1 MKKTLILSILTS
13 MLLSNSL
20 SSAASTENYEQYQA
34 AKRQEEQQQKQIKA
48 PSVTLQEDK
57 QAEDAEKI
65 MALPK
70 EPNRFRIKEFVIDSG
85 KCKKF
90 NWLVEK
96 LEPYQGRRV
105 GAAGIDMLV
114 KLLSE
119 ELMTKGYIT
128 TRIVVPEQDLKT
140 GILRFQL
147 LPGFVEDI
155 RFTDERKYG
164 TWRTAFPLRSGDV
177 LNIHDIEQGLEQMKR
192 VVNQDANIDIKAG
205 TKPGYSIV
213 LINVQRRKC
222 WTAGM
227 SIDDSGLKN
236 TGRLQATGFF
246 SLYNPTGLNDI
257 FSYSYTKDAE
267 KDDALKGSK
276 NTSFYYSVPYGNY
289 TFNIN
294 RYYNEFYHEIP
305 MEVPFESRGKTTT
318 WDFGVQKII
327 YRDRRRKTQLSAK
340 IVKRRKEN
348 YVNGEEVRVQRL
360 NTAAYQVG
368 LMQRQY
374 VGQGMVDAF
383 VYFQKG
389 MPWFGAEPGL
399 LDHQAGYM
407 TTRYSLFGLN
417 FYYSTP
423 WQLGDV
429 KARYSFTFRGQYTGD
444 VLYGSDHFSIGGR
457 YTVRGFSGAN
467 TLAAENGYILRNEV
481 AFPLQKINLE
491 PYLGLDYGRI
501 WGPSD
506 VNQPGN
512 SLAGLALGLR
522 GKIGKPMSYDVFMG
536 VPIYKPKR
544 FEAPKAVVGFSAYW
558 QI

>member
-1 MKKTLILSILTS
+1 LKKALILSLLTS
-13 MLLSNSL
+13 MLLSNSPC
-20 SSAASTENYEQYQA
+20 SAASTENYEQYQT
-34 AKRQEEQQQKQIKA
+34 AKRQEEQQQRQIKA
-48 PSVTLQEDK
+48 PSVTVREDTG
-57 QAEDAEKI
+57 EDAAERSI
-65 MALPK
+65 VLPK
-70 EPNRFRIKEFVIDSG
+70 EPNRFRIKEFVIDTGRSG
-85 KCKKF
+85 KF
-90 NWLVEK
+90 SWLVEK
-96 LEPYQGRRV
+96 LEPYQGRRI

-119 ELMTKGYIT
+119 ELMARGYIT
-128 TRIVVPEQDLKT
+128 TRLVVPEQELKT

-147 LPGFVEDI
+147 IPGYVEDI

-164 TWRTAFPLRSGDV
+164 TWRTAFPLRPGDV

-192 VVNQDANIDIKAG
+192 VGNQDANIDIKAG
-205 TKPGYSIV
+205 TKPGYSII
-213 LINVQRRKC
+213 LINVQRSKC

-267 KDDALKGSK
+267 HEDALKGSK

-289 TFNIN
+289 TFNVN
-294 RYYNEFYHEIP
+294 RYYNEFYHQIP

-318 WDFGVQKII
+318 WDFGVQKVI
-327 YRDRRRKTQLSAK
+327 YRDKRRKTQLTAK
-340 IVKRRKEN
+340 IIKRRKEN
-348 YVNGEEVRVQRL
+348 YVNGEEVKVQRL

-368 LMQRQY
+368 VMQRQY

-383 VYFQKG
+383 AYFQKG

-399 LDHQAGYM
+399 SDHQEGCM

-417 FYYSTP
+417 FYYGTP

-491 PYLGLDYGRI
+491 PYLGVDYGRI

-506 VNQPGN
+506 VNQMGN

-536 VPIYKPKR
+536 VPIYKPKG
-544 FEAPKAVVGFSAYW
+544 FEAPRAVVGFSAYW
-558 QI
+558 QL